1 MEIVHQK
8 DKNRYILK
16 VKDATAFVEYSIKNN
31 KMYLTHS
38 EVPENLRGQGIGK
51 ILVEKTFEKLTQEGY
66 QAVAVC
72 GYVKIVVQRSE
83 KWKQIIS

>member
-1 MEIVHQK
+1 MEIEHQK

-16 VKDATAFVEYSIKNN
+16 VKDATAIVEYSIKNN

-51 ILVEKTFEKLTQEGY
+51 ILVEKTFEQLTREGY

-72 GYVKIVVQRSE
+72 GYVKIVAQRSE